1 MGIVRIRFVQ
11 NWIKDNILALLEFMI
26 LINIFDIIID
36 FILIF
41 DFLHNYVSKI
51 DTFDFTVL
59 NTMTIDV
66 LNVGKYFFANP
77 F

>member
-1 MGIVRIRFVQ
+1 MAFSKVSIGIVRIRFVQ

-51 DTFDFTVL
+51 DTFDLTVY
-59 NTMTIDV
+59 
-66 LNVGKYFFANP
+66 KYYDH
-77 F
+77 

>member
-1 MGIVRIRFVQ
+1 MLLMAFSKVSMGIVRIRFVQ

-41 DFLHNYVSKI
+41 DFLHNNVSKI
-51 DTFDFTVL
+51 DTFDYTVY
-59 NTMTIDV
+59 
-66 LNVGKYFFANP
+66 KYYDH
-77 F
+77 

>member
-1 MGIVRIRFVQ
+1 MAFSKVSMGIVRIRFVQ

-51 DTFDFTVL
+51 DTIDYTVY
-59 NTMTIDV
+59 
-66 LNVGKYFFANP
+66 KYYDH
-77 F
+77 

>member
-11 NWIKDNILALLEFMI
+11 NWIKDNILAVLEFMI

-41 DFLHNYVSKI
+41 DFLHNYVSNQI
-51 DTFDFTVL
+51 DTFDFTVY
-59 NTMTIDV
+59 
-66 LNVGKYFFANP
+66 KYYDH
-77 F
+77 

>member
-1 MGIVRIRFVQ
+1 MAFSKVSMGIVRIRFVQ

-41 DFLHNYVSKI
+41 DFLHNNVSKI
-51 DTFDFTVL
+51 DTFDYTVY
-59 NTMTIDV
+59 
-66 LNVGKYFFANP
+66 KYYDH
-77 F
+77 

>member
-11 NWIKDNILALLEFMI
+11 NWIKDNILALLEFII
-26 LINIFDIIID
+26 LINIFDNIID

-51 DTFDFTVL
+51 DTFDFTVYK
-59 NTMTIDV
+59 NY
-66 LNVGKYFFANP
+66 GH
-77 F
+77 

>member
-1 MGIVRIRFVQ
+1 MAFSKVSMGIVRIRFVQ

-41 DFLHNYVSKI
+41 DFLHNYVSNQI
-51 DTFDFTVL
+51 DTFDFTVY
-59 NTMTIDV
+59 
-66 LNVGKYFFANP
+66 KYYDH
-77 F
+77 